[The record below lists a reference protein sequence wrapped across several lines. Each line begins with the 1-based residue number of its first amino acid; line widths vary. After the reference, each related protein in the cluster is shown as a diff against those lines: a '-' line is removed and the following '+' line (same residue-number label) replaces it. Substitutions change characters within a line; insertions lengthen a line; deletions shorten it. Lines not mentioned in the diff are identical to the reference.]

1 MCSRIL
7 KTLRDGAIELMVK
20 ATRKPLNEI
29 LECVRHHRRILNV
42 GCGGCVSVCLVGGHK
57 EVQILC
63 TELNL
68 NLGLEKNPARIA
80 GYTVE
85 RQCNPLLLA
94 ELDDVSADYDAFL
107 SMACGAGAQLLA
119 ERYPDKPVY
128 PAVNTVAIGIDRDV
142 GLYEERCRAC
152 GECVLGYTGGICPV
166 TRCAKSLFNGPCGG
180 THDGLCEIS
189 EADEIPCAWHQIYHR
204 LQAQGRLDRILNI
217 QAVMSWQTTPCRPI
231 IQEPYR
237 ERYYRHSEK

>member
-1 MCSRIL
+1 
-7 KTLRDGAIELMVK
+7 MVK

-29 LECVRHHRRILNV
+29 LETVRRHRRVLNV
-42 GCGGCVSVCLVGGHK
+42 GCGGCVSVCLVGGQK

-68 NLGLEKNPARIA
+68 HLGLEKAIARVE

-85 RQCNPLLLA
+85 RQCNPLCLE
-94 ELDDVSADYDAFL
+94 ELDDLTAGFDAFL

-119 ERYPDKPVY
+119 ERYPDIPLY

-152 GECVLGYTGGICPV
+152 GECVLGYTAGICPV

-189 EADEIPCAWHQIYHR
+189 EGNEIPCAWHQIYLR
-204 LQAQGRLDRILNI
+204 LQAQGRLDSLLKCQ
-217 QAVMSWQTTPCRPI
+217 QAMTWQSTPYRPI
-231 IQEPYR
+231 VQEPYR
-237 ERYYRHSEK
+237 ERYYGKPGRNAL